1 LVKGAGAYHH
11 PTVEF
16 LRSEPVSGR
25 VLLVASYPSPFTGL
39 LLSHVV
45 YRWIR
50 RSLGELGGMYC
61 TQLAGRTPTIEP
73 HTHWVAANGE
83 LCCETDGDAEY
94 VYGRYRIVGRREK
107 WDLGCVR
114 RWLWDC

>member
-1 LVKGAGAYHH
+1 MVKWAGAYHH

-25 VLLVASYPSPFTGL
+25 VLLVASYPSPLHWVAFIPCGL
-39 LLSHVV
+39 SVDKT
-45 YRWIR
+45 
-50 RSLGELGGMYC
+50 ELGGARRYC
-61 TQLAGRTPTIEP
+61 TQLAGRTPMIEP

-94 VYGRYRIVGRREK
+94 VYGRYRIVGRR
-107 WDLGCVR
+107 GR
-114 RWLWDC
+114 SGI